1 MGTFLSL
8 NAFNFFS
15 LLIGILLFF
24 HADYY
29 FKQNHE
35 KRWKK
40 VLGYFAVSQFLDI
53 VTIYFTGLHGETAVV
68 ISYILNILLFFFATL
83 LTVHVGLFLCS
94 LVETN
99 QKKIKSFK
107 LASTIIIIIN
117 TVLLLLTV
125 PFSIIFSIDVN
136 NVYTRESLYFIM
148 MSLILLPVVLSFVK
162 LFIETVKNKR
172 KILYDNKILLSILVF
187 SILSSAFLVYLQ
199 GNAEI
204 IGSSIVFAPLSF
216 SILVLHLM
224 LVSSSITVDY
234 LTKVQNKFGIELY
247 FSQLPSKLEEYFAVI
262 FFDLDVLKE
271 INDKFGHAEGDIV
284 LVDFAKILMLK
295 LHKKMMAGRLGG
307 DEFLI
312 LLRTK
317 DLQTVNNLLEEIK
330 NEVEKYN
337 KNKLNYK
344 LKYSY
349 GVSICEPNEVIEKDK
364 LIEEADKKMY
374 EQKLSKKPVNIK

>member
-1 MGTFLSL
+1 METFLSV

-15 LLIGILLFF
+15 LLIGVLLFF

-29 FKQNHE
+29 FKQSHE

-40 VLGYFAVSQFLDI
+40 VLAYFSISQLLDI
-53 VTIYFTGLHGETAVV
+53 ITIYFTGLHGETAVV
-68 ISYILNILLFFFATL
+68 FSYILNTLLFLFSTM

-94 LVETN
+94 LVGSNKKKTN
-99 QKKIKSFK
+99 ILKKV
-107 LASTIIIIIN
+107 LYGTIIINGI
-117 TVLLLLTV
+117 LLLITI
-125 PFSIIFSIDVN
+125 PTGIIFSIDAN
-136 NVYTRESLYFIM
+136 NVYSRGSLYFIM
-148 MSLILLPVVLSFVK
+148 IIFILLPILLSFFK
-162 LFIETVKNKR
+162 LLIETTKNKR
-172 KILYDNKILLSILVF
+172 KILYDNKVLLAILMF
-187 SILSSAFLVYLQ
+187 SILSTVFLIYLQ
-199 GNAEI
+199 GNVDI

-234 LTKVQNKFGIELY
+234 LTKAQNKFGIELY
-247 FSQLPSKLEEYFAVI
+247 FSQLPSKIDEYFVVI

-284 LVDFAKILMLK
+284 LIDFAKILMLK

-317 DLQTVNNLLEEIK
+317 NLQTVNSLLEEINK
-330 NEVEKYN
+330 EVQHYN

-349 GVSICEPNEVIEKDK
+349 GVSVCEPNEVIEKDK

-374 EQKLSKKPVNIK
+374 EQKSFKKQTR